1 MERIT
6 EKQRKFILG
15 TLHQLGLDDQRF
27 RIMQECEGIIK
38 IRSLNQMSGDGAQ
51 NMIEYLLKEAE
62 EKGIKLDYYPKQ
74 NVRKRK
80 RITSSKSI
88 DVLVEKRRKIVIAI
102 CYQKKLF
109 LENGKF
115 KTQLLDEF
123 CLSKGP
129 FSKVFNA
136 YDKEE
141 LQSLID
147 SLNTNF

>member
-15 TLHQLGLDDQRF
+15 TLHKLNLDDQRF

-51 NMIEYLLKEAE
+51 NMIEYLIKQAE
-62 EKGIKLDYYPKQ
+62 EKGVKLDYYP
-74 NVRKRK
+74 NPTTRKRK
-80 RITSSKSI
+80 RIVSKSI

-102 CYQKKLF
+102 CYQKKIF

-129 FSKVFNA
+129 FLKIFNT
-136 YDKEE
+136 YDKEQ
-141 LQSLID
+141 LQLLID
-147 SLNTNF
+147 NLNTNF